1 MNGPGA
7 SNRSLYRMELRR
19 SSASYPEG
27 NFGGNQLLDGSI
39 GLSPLHPVPTIDLHV
54 RGASDFHQSFLWL
67 HPDRAWIAIFRVP
80 GRSLHQSRPSRTRK
94 SDPGVVRPRTVCRAR
109 DLTDGRKEE
118 NDAPSA
124 TAETFLPCESRVA
137 TDTSAATL
145 TTGIGIGG
153 DAAPAESGAA
163 RKRGMSRTQ
172 SRNFAATPLPARS
185 PPTRSLAFA
194 TPPGLVKWAPTTR
207 ERPGLLGPC
216 FKTGRV
222 GCRCTSLT
230 RGGGRL
236 DKSGAE
242 RPRRRTDPRTRR
254 EKSGRHGARSA
265 RPHRLAAGP
274 GTRPRRWGGIESAS
288 RPRTRVIPR

>member
-94 SDPGVVRPRTVCRAR
+94 KTDPGVMRPRTCYGAR

-118 NDAPSA
+118 TDAPSA
-124 TAETFLPCESRVA
+124 TAETFVSLPEGKKIPVA
-137 TDTSAATL
+137 DARDANVND
-145 TTGIGIGG
+145 GVWIGG
-153 DAAPAESGAA
+153 DAAPAESGTA
-163 RKRGMSRTQ
+163 RKRTKGVAS
-172 SRNFAATPLPARS
+172 SARNFAATPLPARS

-194 TPPGLVKWAPTTR
+194 TPPGLVNGAPTTR

-230 RGGGRL
+230 RGGGRQ
-236 DKSGAE
+236 
-242 RPRRRTDPRTRR
+242 
-254 EKSGRHGARSA
+254 
-265 RPHRLAAGP
+265 
-274 GTRPRRWGGIESAS
+274 
-288 RPRTRVIPR
+288 V

>member
-94 SDPGVVRPRTVCRAR
+94 ETDPGVVRPHAIFRAR
-109 DLTDGRKEE
+109 GISPTGGRRKK

-124 TAETFLPCESRVA
+124 TAETFL
-137 TDTSAATL
+137 
-145 TTGIGIGG
+145 
-153 DAAPAESGAA
+153 
-163 RKRGMSRTQ
+163 
-172 SRNFAATPLPARS
+172 
-185 PPTRSLAFA
+185 
-194 TPPGLVKWAPTTR
+194 
-207 ERPGLLGPC
+207 
-216 FKTGRV
+216 
-222 GCRCTSLT
+222 SLT
-230 RGGGRL
+230 ESPIATEKR
-236 DKSGAE
+236 A
-242 RPRRRTDPRTRR
+242 RRR
-254 EKSGRHGARSA
+254 
-265 RPHRLAAGP
+265 
-274 GTRPRRWGGIESAS
+274 
-288 RPRTRVIPR
+288 